1 MKNLTVFQ
9 STLPLQG
16 ETLTASPPAATIL
29 AFQSTLPLQGET
41 VKETRRYPGME
52 HFNPLSL
59 CRERHDY
66 LPPPCWRQDFNPL
79 SLCRERL
86 ILTAAIMEH

>member
-59 CRERHDY
+59 CRENMIIFRRRVGVRISIHSPSAGRD
-66 LPPPCWRQDFNPL
+66 
-79 SLCRERL
+79 
-86 ILTAAIMEH
+86 